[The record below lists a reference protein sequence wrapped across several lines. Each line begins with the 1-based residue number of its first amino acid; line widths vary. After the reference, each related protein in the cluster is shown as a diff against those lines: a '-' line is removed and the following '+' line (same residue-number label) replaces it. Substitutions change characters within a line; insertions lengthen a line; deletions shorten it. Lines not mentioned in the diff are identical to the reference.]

1 MQLVS
6 RDLNSLEVI
15 LVLFS
20 FRFLLKWP
28 GVMLVVYVAVG
39 TPPPWPLMTAL
50 SYTHLLTMLKVTI
63 FQNSYSNSCNV
74 ISQGQEIL
82 CF

>member
-1 MQLVS
+1 
-6 RDLNSLEVI
+6 
-15 LVLFS
+15 
-20 FRFLLKWP
+20 
-28 GVMLVVYVAVG
+28 MLVVYVAVG

-63 FQNSYSNSCNV
+63 FQNSYSKSCNV

>member
-1 MQLVS
+1 
-6 RDLNSLEVI
+6 
-15 LVLFS
+15 
-20 FRFLLKWP
+20 
-28 GVMLVVYVAVG
+28 MLVVYVAVG
-39 TPPPWPLMTAL
+39 TPPAWPLMTAL

-63 FQNSYSNSCNV
+63 FQNSYSKSCNV